1 MRVLFV
7 GDVVAHPG
15 KRILKNKLKAFLS
28 ENAVDACIVNAE
40 NVAAGLGINYA
51 SAKEIFSFGADCITL
66 GNHSFSCPSYL
77 QFAEFEPRVIR
88 PGNVSDSWPG
98 TCEYLVDLKDKGRL
112 LVISLM
118 GQVFVTPLADSPFK
132 YFQNNIERWKKEYAP
147 TNILIDFHAE
157 TTSEKGAMGY
167 FCDGKVS
174 LVLGTHTHV
183 QTSDEKILPCGT
195 GYITDVGMTGTEEG
209 ILGMD
214 ADASLRRLADKL
226 PARYQP
232 AEGSAT
238 IQAVLAD
245 LDEKTGKCLKI
256 ERIKLN
262 E

>member
-1 MRVLFV
+1 M
-7 GDVVAHPG
+7 
-15 KRILKNKLKAFLS
+15 
-28 ENAVDACIVNAE
+28 
-40 NVAAGLGINYA
+40 
-51 SAKEIFSFGADCITL
+51 

-77 QFAEFEPRVIR
+77 QFAESEPRVVR

-98 TCEYLVDLKDKGRL
+98 ACEYLIDLKEKGRL

-118 GQVFVTPLADSPFK
+118 GQVFVTPLADSPFT
-132 YFQNNIERWKKEYAP
+132 YFQKNIERWKKDYSP

-183 QTSDEKILPCGT
+183 QT

-232 AEGSAT
+232 AEGMAS
-238 IQAVLAD
+238 IQAVLTE
-245 LDEKTGKCLKI
+245 LDIKTGKCLKI

>member
-1 MRVLFV
+1 
-7 GDVVAHPG
+7 
-15 KRILKNKLKAFLS
+15 
-28 ENAVDACIVNAE
+28 
-40 NVAAGLGINYA
+40 
-51 SAKEIFSFGADCITL
+51 
-66 GNHSFSCPSYL
+66 
-77 QFAEFEPRVIR
+77 
-88 PGNVSDSWPG
+88 
-98 TCEYLVDLKDKGRL
+98 
-112 LVISLM
+112 M
-118 GQVFVTPLADSPFK
+118 GQVFVTPLADSPFT
-132 YFQNNIERWKKEYAP
+132 YFQKNIERWKKDYSP

-183 QTSDEKILPCGT
+183 QTADEKILPCGT

-232 AEGSAT
+232 AEGVAS
-238 IQAVLAD
+238 IQAVLAE
-245 LDEKTGKCLKI
+245 LDSKTGKCLKI